1 MCGFKSR
8 LSHAVQISNDG
19 GLKCES
25 SSGVELHLAKVDVA
39 GPNPVF
45 RLKPVGSSGTDR
57 FFVIYAALPEAVYIP
72 FTSALLP
79 IQIVL
84 TAPLDR
90 LFCQSLL
97 LKTVPGIKKSQ
108 TCNVVTEAG
117 ESASSPDCRY
127 THRATLLPSSGGCC
141 TTETAQA
148 GYSIIPFL
156 RLSA

>member
-72 FTSALLP
+72 FTAALLP

-97 LKTVPGIKKSQ
+97 MKTVPCIKKSQ

-117 ESASSPDCRY
+117 ESASSPDCR
-127 THRATLLPSSGGCC
+127 
-141 TTETAQA
+141 
-148 GYSIIPFL
+148 
-156 RLSA
+156 